1 MRSRQKMKEIKAS
14 DVTNTIARLFEH
26 SCHYLPP
33 DVVTALKQARE
44 NEKSPVCRDVL
55 DRILENTNVA
65 GEEQIPLCQDT
76 GAAVVILELGQ
87 EVHITSGDLYTAVN
101 EGVRQGYDEGYL
113 RKSIVSQPC
122 FARVNTRD
130 NTPAMIHTDIVPGDR
145 LKISVLPK
153 GGGSENCSRLT
164 VLTPAKGRQ
173 GVIDFVVN
181 LVDEVGS
188 NPCPPIIIGVGIG
201 GTTDKTMFI
210 AKKALLRKVGE
221 PSPDPEV
228 ADLERE
234 ILEGV
239 NNLGIGAMGYG
250 GTVTALAVHVET
262 FPCHIASMPVAVNI
276 QCWCDRRGEAI
287 L

>member
-1 MRSRQKMKEIKAS
+1 MREIKVG
-14 DVTNTIARLFEH
+14 DITNTIARLFEH
-26 SCHYLPP
+26 SCHYLPA
-33 DVVTALKQARE
+33 DVIIALKQARE
-44 NEKSPVCRDVL
+44 REKSPVCRSVL
-55 DRILENTNVA
+55 DRILENVEIA
-65 GEEQIPLCQDT
+65 GKEQIPLCQDT
-76 GAAVVILELGQ
+76 GAAVVMLELGQ
-87 EVHITSGDLYTAVN
+87 EVHIAGGDLYAAVN
-101 EGVRQGYDEGYL
+101 EGVRQGYGQGYL
-113 RKSIVSQPC
+113 RKSIVNQPC
-122 FARVNTRD
+122 FARVNTKD

-181 LVDEVGS
+181 LVDEVGG
-188 NPCPPIIIGVGIG
+188 NPCPPVGVGIG

-228 ADLERE
+228 ADLEKE
-234 ILEGV
+234 ILEQV

-250 GTVTALAVHVET
+250 GTITALAVHVET
-262 FPCHIASMPVAVNI
+262 FPCHIASMPVAVNM
-276 QCWCDRRGEAI
+276 QCWCARREEAV

>member
-1 MRSRQKMKEIKAS
+1 MREIKVG
-14 DVTNTIARLFEH
+14 DITNTIAHLFEH
-26 SCHYLPP
+26 SCHYLPA
-33 DVVTALKQARE
+33 DVIIALKQARE
-44 NEKSPVCRDVL
+44 REKSPVCRSVL
-55 DRILENTNVA
+55 DRILENVEIA
-65 GEEQIPLCQDT
+65 GKEQIPLCQDT
-76 GAAVVILELGQ
+76 GAAVVMLELGQ
-87 EVHITSGDLYTAVN
+87 EVHIAGGDLYAAVN
-101 EGVRQGYDEGYL
+101 EGVRQGYGQGYL
-113 RKSIVSQPC
+113 RKSIVNQPC
-122 FARVNTRD
+122 FARVNTKD

-181 LVDEVGS
+181 LVDEVGG
-188 NPCPPIIIGVGIG
+188 NPCPPVIIGVGIG

-228 ADLERE
+228 ADLERD
-234 ILEGV
+234 ILERV

-250 GTVTALAVHVET
+250 GTITALAVHVEI
-262 FPCHIASMPVAVNI
+262 FPCHIASMPVAVNM
-276 QCWCDRRGEAI
+276 QCWCARHEEAV

>member
-1 MRSRQKMKEIKAS
+1 MREIQAG
-14 DVTNTIARLFEH
+14 DVTNTVARLFEH

-33 DVVTALKQARE
+33 DVIMALKQARE
-44 NEKSPVCRDVL
+44 KEKSPVCCDVL
-55 DRILENTNVA
+55 DRILENVEIA
-65 GEEQIPLCQDT
+65 GKEQIPICQDT
-76 GAAVVILELGQ
+76 GAAVVMLELGQ
-87 EVHITSGDLYTAVN
+87 EVYIANGDLYTSIN
-101 EGVRQGYDEGYL
+101 EGVRQGYDKGYL

-122 FARVNTRD
+122 FARVNTK
-130 NTPAMIHTDIVPGDR
+130 NNIPAMIYTDIVPGNR

-164 VLTPAKGRQ
+164 VLTPADGRQ
-173 GVIDFVVN
+173 GVVDFVVN

-188 NPCPPIIIGVGIG
+188 NPCPPVIIGVGIG
-201 GTTDKTMFI
+201 GTTDKAMLI

-234 ILEGV
+234 ILERV

-250 GTVTALAVHVET
+250 GIVTALAVHVET
-262 FPCHIASMPVAVNI
+262 FPCHIASMPVAVNM
-276 QCWCDRRGEAI
+276 QCWCARRDEAI

>member
-1 MRSRQKMKEIKAS
+1 MREIQAG
-14 DVTNTIARLFEH
+14 DVTNTVARLFEH
-26 SCHYLPP
+26 SCHYLPL
-33 DVVTALKQARE
+33 DVITALKQARKK
-44 NEKSPVCRDVL
+44 EKSPVCRDVL
-55 DRILENTNVA
+55 DKILENVEIA
-65 GEEQIPLCQDT
+65 GKEQIPLCQDT
-76 GAAVVILELGQ
+76 GAAVVMLELGQ

-101 EGVRQGYDEGYL
+101 EGVRQGYDKGYL

-122 FARVNTRD
+122 FARVNTED
-130 NTPAMIHTDIVPGDR
+130 NTPAMIYTDIVPGDR

-153 GGGSENCSRLT
+153 GGGAENCSRLR
-164 VLTPAKGRQ
+164 VLTPAEGRQ
-173 GVIDFVVN
+173 GVVDFVVD
-181 LVDEVGS
+181 LVSEVNS
-188 NPCPPIIIGVGIG
+188 NACPPVIIGVGIG

-221 PSPDPEV
+221 PSPDSEV

-234 ILEGV
+234 ILEKV

-262 FPCHIASMPVAVNI
+262 FPCHIASMPVAVNM
-276 QCWCDRRGEAI
+276 QCWCARRAEAI

>member
-1 MRSRQKMKEIKAS
+1 MREIQAG
-14 DVTNTIARLFEH
+14 DVTNTVARLFEH

-33 DVVTALKQARE
+33 DVIVALKQARE
-44 NEKSPVCRDVL
+44 KEKSPVCRDVL
-55 DRILENTNVA
+55 DKILENVEIA
-65 GEEQIPLCQDT
+65 GKEQIPLCQDT

-87 EVHITSGDLYTAVN
+87 EVHIANGDLYTAIH
-101 EGVRQGYDEGYL
+101 EGVRQGYDKGYL
-113 RKSIVSQPC
+113 RKSVVSQPC
-122 FARVNTRD
+122 FARVNTKD

-164 VLTPAKGRQ
+164 VLTPAEGRQ

-188 NPCPPIIIGVGIG
+188 NPCPPVIIGVGIG
-201 GTTDKTMFI
+201 GTTDKAMFM

-234 ILEGV
+234 ILEKV

-262 FPCHIASMPVAVNI
+262 FPCHIASMPVAVNM
-276 QCWCDRRGEAI
+276 QCWCARREEAV

>member
-1 MRSRQKMKEIKAS
+1 MKEIEAG
-14 DVTNTIARLFEH
+14 DVTNTIGRLFEH

-33 DVVTALKQARE
+33 DVIIALRQAKE
-44 NEKSPVCRDVL
+44 KEKSPVCRDVL
-55 DRILENTNVA
+55 DRILENANIA

-76 GAAVVILELGQ
+76 GAAVVMLELGQ
-87 EVHITSGDLYTAVN
+87 EVHIINGDLYTAVN
-101 EGVRQGYDEGYL
+101 EGVRQGYDRGYL

-122 FARVNTRD
+122 FARVNTKD
-130 NTPAMIHTDIVPGDR
+130 NAPAMIHTDIVPGDR

-188 NPCPPIIIGVGIG
+188 NPCPPVIIGVGIG
-201 GTTDKTMFI
+201 GTTDKAMFI
-210 AKKALLRKVGE
+210 AKKALLRKLGE

-234 ILEGV
+234 ILERV

-262 FPCHIASMPVAVNI
+262 FPCHIASMPVAVNM
-276 QCWCDRRGEAI
+276 QCWCSRREEAI

>member
-1 MRSRQKMKEIKAS
+1 MKEIQAG
-14 DVTNTIARLFEH
+14 DITNTIARLFEH

-33 DVVTALKQARE
+33 DVIAALKQAKE
-44 NEKSPVCRDVL
+44 KEKSQVCRDVL
-55 DRILENTNVA
+55 DRILENVEIA
-65 GEEQIPLCQDT
+65 GKEQIPLCQDT
-76 GAAVVILELGQ
+76 GAAVVMLELGQ
-87 EVHITSGDLYTAVN
+87 EVHITKGDLYTAIN
-101 EGVRQGYDEGYL
+101 EGVRQGYDKGYL

-130 NTPAMIHTDIVPGDR
+130 NTPAMIHTDIVPGDG

-164 VLTPAKGRQ
+164 VLTPANGRQ
-173 GVIDFVVN
+173 GIVDFVVN

-188 NPCPPIIIGVGIG
+188 NPCPPVIIGVGIG
-201 GTTDKTMFI
+201 GTTDKAMFI
-210 AKKALLRKVGE
+210 AKKALFRKVGE

-228 ADLERE
+228 ADLEKE
-234 ILEGV
+234 ILGKV

-250 GTVTALAVHVET
+250 GTVTALAVHVEI
-262 FPCHIASMPVAVNI
+262 FPCHIASMPVAINM
-276 QCWCDRRGEAI
+276 QCWCTRHAEEV

>member
-1 MRSRQKMKEIKAS
+1 MLGVMREIQAG
-14 DVTNTIARLFEH
+14 DVTSTIARLFEH
-26 SCHYLPP
+26 SCHYLPE
-33 DVVTALKQARE
+33 DVLTALRQARE
-44 NEKSPVCRDVL
+44 KEESPVCRDVL
-55 DRILENTNVA
+55 DIILENVEIA
-65 GEEQIPLCQDT
+65 GKEQIPLCQDT

-87 EVHITSGDLYTAVN
+87 DVHIINGELYTAVN
-101 EGVRQGYDEGYL
+101 EGVRQGYDKGYL

-145 LKISVLPK
+145 LKISTLPK

-164 VLTPAKGRQ
+164 VLTPGKGRQ
-173 GVIDFVVN
+173 GVIDFVVSI
-181 LVDEVGS
+181 VDEVGG
-188 NPCPPIIIGVGIG
+188 NPCPPVIIGVGIG
-201 GTTDKTMFI
+201 GTTDKTMLI
-210 AKKALLRKVGE
+210 AKRALLRRTGE
-221 PSPDPEV
+221 PNPDPEV

-234 ILEGV
+234 ILHRV

-262 FPCHIASMPVAVNI
+262 FPCHIASMPVAVNV
-276 QCWCDRRGEAI
+276 QCWCARRGEEI

>member
-1 MRSRQKMKEIKAS
+1 MREIQAG
-14 DVTNTIARLFEH
+14 DVTNTVARLFEH

-33 DVVTALKQARE
+33 DVIIALKQARE
-44 NEKSPVCRDVL
+44 KEKSPVCRDVL
-55 DRILENTNVA
+55 DRILENVEIA
-65 GEEQIPLCQDT
+65 GKEQIPICQDT

-87 EVHITSGDLYTAVN
+87 EVHISGGDLYTAIN
-101 EGVRQGYDEGYL
+101 EGVRQGYDKGYL

-122 FARVNTRD
+122 FTRVNTTD
-130 NTPAMIHTDIVPGDR
+130 NTPAMIHADIVPGDK

-164 VLTPAKGRQ
+164 VLNPADGCR
-173 GVIDFVVN
+173 GVTDFVVN

-188 NPCPPIIIGVGIG
+188 DPCPPVIIGVGIG
-201 GTTDKTMFI
+201 GTTDKAMFI

-221 PSPDPEV
+221 PSPDPEF
-228 ADLERE
+228 ADLERTVLGE
-234 ILEGV
+234 V

-262 FPCHIASMPVAVNI
+262 FPCHIASMPVAVNM
-276 QCWCDRRGEAI
+276 QCWCARREEAI

>member
-1 MRSRQKMKEIKAS
+1 MKEIKAC
-14 DVTNTIARLFEH
+14 DVTKTVSSLFEH

-33 DVVTALKQARE
+33 DVMIALRQARE
-44 NEKSPVCRDVL
+44 KEKSPVCRDVL
-55 DRILENTNVA
+55 DRILENASVA

-76 GAAVVILELGQ
+76 GAAVVMLELGQ
-87 EVHITSGDLYTAVN
+87 EVHITDGDLNTAIN
-101 EGVRQGYDEGYL
+101 KGVRQGYDKGYL
-113 RKSIVSQPC
+113 RKSIVSRPC
-122 FARVNTRD
+122 FARVNTKD
-130 NTPAMIHTDIVPGDR
+130 NTPAMIHTDIVPGNR

-164 VLTPAKGRQ
+164 ALTPAKGRQ

-181 LVDEVGS
+181 LVDEVGG
-188 NPCPPIIIGVGIG
+188 NPCPPVIIGVGIG
-201 GTTDKTMFI
+201 GTTDRTMFI

-228 ADLERE
+228 ADLESE
-234 ILEGV
+234 ILERV

-250 GTVTALAVHVET
+250 GTVTALAVHAET
-262 FPCHIASMPVAVNI
+262 FPCHIASMPVAVNM
-276 QCWCDRRGEAI
+276 QCWCARRGEAI